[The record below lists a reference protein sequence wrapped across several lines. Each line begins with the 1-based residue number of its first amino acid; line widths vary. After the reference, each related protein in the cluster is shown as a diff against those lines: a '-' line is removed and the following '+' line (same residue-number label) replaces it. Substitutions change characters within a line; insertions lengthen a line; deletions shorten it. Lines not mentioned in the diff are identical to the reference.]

1 MDWMDDLIGK
11 ERALQARLA
20 KLSERVNA
28 AAGSPSASGQF
39 ERSVRPAVEAIQAAL
54 DDYLCGRDAEER
66 SRMSYQVR
74 FRLPVFSH
82 LRSMYSMA
90 SKA

>member
-1 MDWMDDLIGK
+1 MDWLDDLIGK
-11 ERALQARLA
+11 ERALRARLA
-20 KLSERVNA
+20 KLSETS
-28 AAGSPSASGQF
+28 AAGSPAAPGRF
-39 ERSVRPAVEAIQAAL
+39 ERTVRPAVEAMQAAL

-90 SKA
+90 PKA